1 MNIHN
6 LAANIRRRTEEPGF
20 ACRLWLIIEAALEY
34 LISIMVS
41 GAYLARITSSL
52 GFSDSLTGILAS
64 FVSLGCLFQL
74 VAIVLFSKMRSAK
87 RPVIC
92 CHIINELLFML
103 VYLTPVMNLASWQK
117 TTIFLVCFCSAN
129 ILSKLMQANKTDWMT
144 SLIDIRSLGKF
155 TANKEIV
162 SLISGMTFTYIMGN
176 LIDHM
181 EASGNTRT
189 AFIFG
194 AVTIFVLS
202 VAHIS
207 SVVRVPE
214 KAGSARGSI
223 GIRDS
228 LRRLLADKMVRRV
241 VLACVIWHIATSCA
255 YPFYGAYQINE
266 LGFSMTFVSL
276 LSILYSIVR
285 VTFSPMLGR
294 YADRRSFSHMS
305 CTCFMIAA
313 AGFLVN
319 CFTTPENGKVL
330 YTLFFCL
337 YAVAMGGI
345 NSSLTNLI
353 FENVKGDNRRDAL
366 AINAALGGVAGF
378 GATCLMSPV
387 VAYIQSN
394 GNMIFGIHIYA
405 AQFASIIAFVLTS
418 ALVIYM
424 RLVVIGRK
432 TA

>member
-1 MNIHN
+1 MNLRHT
-6 LAANIRRRTEEPGF
+6 AAHIRQRLGDRDLS
-20 ACRLWLIIEAALEY
+20 CRLWLIIEAALEY

-52 GFSDSLTGILAS
+52 GFSDSLTGVLSS

-74 VAIVLFSKMRSAK
+74 SAIVLFSRMRSAK
-87 RPVIC
+87 RPVIF

-103 VYLTPVMNLASWQK
+103 VYLTPVLELAQWQK
-117 TTIFLVCFCSAN
+117 TTLFLVCFCGAH

-144 SLIDIRSLGKF
+144 SLIDMRSLGRF

-162 SLISGMTFTYIMGN
+162 SLISGMTFTYLMGS
-176 LIDHM
+176 LIDRL
-181 EASGNTRT
+181 EAVGNARA
-189 AFIFG
+189 AFIIG
-194 AVTIFVLS
+194 AITILALAATHIYS
-202 VAHIS
+202 VI
-207 SVVRVPE
+207 RIPE
-214 KAGSARGSI
+214 RANTARSSI

-241 VLACVIWHIATSCA
+241 VMVSILWQVANSCA

-266 LGFSMTFVSL
+266 LGFSMTFVSV

-285 VTFSPMLGR
+285 VSFSPMLGR
-294 YADRRSFSHMS
+294 YADKRSFSHMS
-305 CTCFMIAA
+305 CICFMIAA

-319 CFTTPENGKVL
+319 CFTTPANGRVF

-345 NSSLTNLI
+345 NSSLTNLV
-353 FENVKGDNRRDAL
+353 FEHVKGDNRRDAL
-366 AINAALGGVAGF
+366 AINAALGDVAGF

-387 VAYIQSN
+387 VARIQSN
-394 GNMIFGIHIYA
+394 GNLLWGMNIYA
-405 AQFASIIAFVLTS
+405 AQFVSAVAFILTL
-418 ALVIYM
+418 ALVAYM
-424 RLVVIGRK
+424 RIVVIGRK
-432 TA
+432 KA